1 MRKSAPVHLRLI
13 AVIGALTLALGAGN
27 LFAGER
33 TGFWQPRAA
42 SEDTPVVLEL
52 FTSEERPSRPPA
64 DELLSRIGALTPGV
78 IPLAYHV
85 DYWDSLGWSDPFSSS
100 QWTMRQVEYVRAMQ
114 PSGSYT
120 PQIVINGRWQCV
132 GSDPNLLTR
141 AIATARATP
150 PPGVVTVRAIPPA
163 AGSHKLNVSVSA
175 HIVRTA
181 GDKSLIVVV
190 AIDGERP
197 DGQDRRWWRKQRPS
211 DQVRQRYGEKNN
223 SCVRTAPGGRLRA
236 GERTQRRPR
245 SVDGNSTIWA
255 WRHSSRTRLRWRS
268 MAAPRNTRSSKP
280 KSDRLTAG
288 RGARRYFDR
297 HRLSSWVRAPRPGCR
312 TR

>member
-1 MRKSAPVHLRLI
+1 MTKSAPVHLRLI

-52 FTSEERPSRPPA
+52 FTSEGCSSCPPA

-114 PSGSYT
+114 LSGSYT

-150 PPGVVTVRAIPPA
+150 PPGVVTVRAMPPA

-190 AIDGERP
+190 AIYENGLMAKIDGGENSGHRIRYDYTVRKIIPAFELRP
-197 DGQDRRWWRKQRPS
+197 
-211 DQVRQRYGEKNN
+211 
-223 SCVRTAPGGRLRA
+223 AA
-236 GERTQRRPR
+236 GSALENEL
-245 SVDGNSTIWA
+245 SVDLDPSWKLDHLGV
-255 WRHSSRTRLRWRS
+255 
-268 MAAPRNTRSSKP
+268 AAFIQDETSLAI
-280 KSDRLTAG
+280 DG
-288 RGARRYFDR
+288 GAAQYPI
-297 HRLSSWVRAPRPGCR
+297 VK
-312 TR
+312 TKN

>member
-1 MRKSAPVHLRLI
+1 MRGKFAPVHLRLI
-13 AVIGALTLALGAGN
+13 AVVGAITFALGAGT

-42 SEDTPVVLEL
+42 SEDTPVLLEL
-52 FTSEERPSRPPA
+52 FTSEGCSSCPPA

-114 PSGSYT
+114 LSGSYT

-132 GSDPNLLTR
+132 GSDPNLITR

-150 PPGVVTVRAIPPA
+150 PPGVVTVRAMPPA
-163 AGSHKLNVSVSA
+163 AGSHKLYVSVSA

-190 AIDGERP
+190 AIYENGLMARIDGGENSGHRIRYDYTVRKIIPAFELRP
-197 DGQDRRWWRKQRPS
+197 
-211 DQVRQRYGEKNN
+211 
-223 SCVRTAPGGRLRA
+223 AA
-236 GERTQRRPR
+236 GSALENEL
-245 SVDGNSTIWA
+245 SVDLDPSWKLDHLGV
-255 WRHSSRTRLRWRS
+255 
-268 MAAPRNTRSSKP
+268 AAFIQDETSLAI
-280 KSDRLTAG
+280 DG
-288 RGARRYFDR
+288 GAAQYPI
-297 HRLSSWVRAPRPGCR
+297 VK
-312 TR
+312 TKN

>member
-33 TGFWQPRAA
+33 AGFWQPRAA

-52 FTSEERPSRPPA
+52 FTSEGCSSCPPA

-114 PSGSYT
+114 LSGSYT

-150 PPGVVTVRAIPPA
+150 PPGVVTVRAMPPA

-175 HIVRTA
+175 HIMRTA

-190 AIDGERP
+190 AIYENGLMAKIDGGENSGHRIRYDYTVRKIIPAFELRP
-197 DGQDRRWWRKQRPS
+197 
-211 DQVRQRYGEKNN
+211 
-223 SCVRTAPGGRLRA
+223 TAGSAL
-236 GERTQRRPR
+236 ENEL
-245 SVDGNSTIWA
+245 SVDLDPSWKLDHLGV
-255 WRHSSRTRLRWRS
+255 
-268 MAAPRNTRSSKP
+268 AAFIQDETSLAIDGGVAQYPIVKTKN
-280 KSDRLTAG
+280 
-288 RGARRYFDR
+288 
-297 HRLSSWVRAPRPGCR
+297 
-312 TR
+312 

>member
-1 MRKSAPVHLRLI
+1 MRRKSAPVHLI
-13 AVIGALTLALGAGN
+13 AMIGAITFALGAGT

-33 TGFWQPRAA
+33 AA
-42 SEDTPVVLEL
+42 FSQSSASSEDTPVVLEL
-52 FTSEERPSRPPA
+52 FTSEGCSSCPPA
-64 DELLSRIGALTPGV
+64 DELLSRLGALTTGV

-114 PSGSYT
+114 LSGSYT

-132 GSDPNLLTR
+132 GSDPNRIAR

-150 PPGVVTVRAIPPA
+150 PPGVVTVRATPPA

-190 AIDGERP
+190 AIYENGLMAKIDGGENRGHRVRYDYTVRKIIPAFELRP
-197 DGQDRRWWRKQRPS
+197 
-211 DQVRQRYGEKNN
+211 
-223 SCVRTAPGGRLRA
+223 TAGSAL
-236 GERTQRRPR
+236 ENEL
-245 SVDGNSTIWA
+245 SVDLDPSWKLDHLGV
-255 WRHSSRTRLRWRS
+255 
-268 MAAPRNTRSSKP
+268 AAFIQDETSLAIDGGVAQYPIAKTKN
-280 KSDRLTAG
+280 
-288 RGARRYFDR
+288 
-297 HRLSSWVRAPRPGCR
+297 
-312 TR
+312 